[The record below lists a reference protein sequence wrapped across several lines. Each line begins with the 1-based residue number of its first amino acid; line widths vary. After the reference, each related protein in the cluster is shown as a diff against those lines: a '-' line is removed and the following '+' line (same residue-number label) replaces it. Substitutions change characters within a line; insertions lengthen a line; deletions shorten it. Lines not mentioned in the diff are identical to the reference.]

1 MKLRGLVLSLLMV
14 ALQSCSGDSSEQSD
28 PREDGGPSREDGGP
42 SREDGGVLD
51 GGAPDGGTSNWGDGE
66 ISVEGRAIK
75 VGGQAI
81 QMKGVCW
88 NPVGKGREHP
98 PRGDYAAF
106 ADKDIS
112 LMKAAGINVVRTYD
126 TLRDTAVLD
135 KLHAAG
141 IRVIMSVYAYGGDP
155 ASRASEHVAALKD
168 HPAILMWSLG
178 NEWNYNGL
186 YTNVSFNDSMA
197 RLNQIAAAIKALD
210 SKHPIATVY
219 GEMPSRATIAAMPDI
234 DVWGLN
240 MYRGITF
247 GDAFTK
253 WKDLSQKPM
262 FLAEYGA
269 DAFNAK
275 LPGYDP
281 ESQARATH
289 ALTQELL
296 DHSTAN
302 TGGVCSGGTVF
313 EWSDEWWKAGNPSQ
327 HDNGGSAPGGG
338 PYPDST
344 FNEEWW
350 GIVDVDRN
358 TRPAYEALKRL
369 YAP

>member
-1 MKLRGLVLSLLMV
+1 MLRGFVLGILMV
-14 ALQSCSGDSSEQSD
+14 AIQSCAVD
-28 PREDGGPSREDGGP
+28 PAGPNAPVVDGGSPRA
-42 SREDGGVLD
+42 DGGVPDD
-51 GGAPDGGTSNWGDGE
+51 GA

-75 VGGQAI
+75 VGGKAI
-81 QMKGVCW
+81 QLKGVCW
-88 NPVGKGREHP
+88 NPVGKGHQHP
-98 PRGDYAAF
+98 PGDDYAAF
-106 ADKDIS
+106 ADQDIA

-126 TLRDTAVLD
+126 TIRDTRVLD

-141 IRVIMSVYAYGGDP
+141 IRVIMSVYAYGGEP
-155 ASRASEHVAALKD
+155 ATRASEHVAALKN

-186 YTNVSFNDSMA
+186 YTGMSFNDSMV
-197 RLNQIAAAIKALD
+197 RLNQIAAAIKAID
-210 SKHPIATVY
+210 KTHPIVTVY
-219 GEMPSRATIAAMPDI
+219 GEMPSRNTIEGMPDV

-247 GDAFTK
+247 GDAFDK
-253 WKDLSQKPM
+253 WTALSQKPM

-281 ESQARATH
+281 KSQGTATR
-289 ALTQELL
+289 ALTEELL
-296 DHSTAN
+296 EHSTAN
-302 TGGVCSGGTVF
+302 KGGVCSGGTIF
-313 EWSDEWWKAGNPSQ
+313 EWSDEWWKSGNPSQ
-327 HDNGGSAPGGG
+327 HDNGGEAPGGG
-338 PYPDST
+338 PYPDGT

-358 TRPAYEALKRL
+358 TRPAYEALKSL